1 MRVAVTGASG
11 NVGTSVLEALAEEPA
26 VKEILGIARRLPQV
40 EMAKVEWASAD
51 VTEDALVPL
60 FAGAD
65 AVIHLAWAIQPSRD
79 EAVTERIN
87 VEGSRRVFDAVARA
101 GVGAL
106 VHASSVGAY
115 SPGPKER
122 RVDESWP
129 VDGIPTSFY
138 SRHKAAVETM
148 LDAFE
153 RREPEVRVVRLRPG
167 LIFKA
172 EAGSEIRRLFAGPLL
187 PGLLVRR
194 QLVPFIPRVPR
205 LRFQAVHSRDVGE
218 AYRQAVVRDV
228 RGAFNIAAEPAIGV
242 EELREFFGAR
252 SFPLPAGALR
262 AAADLSRLARP
273 RPRGAD
279 DEHRAGARAARLGA
293 QDGLTAGA
301 RRPDARDAQRRGGA
315 DAAPGA
321 KSRRPAARRRV
332 RHRRRPEAVIVAS
345 PIPQLRGWFSVF
357 ASKAGV
363 SRTHGAI
370 ERQICSKTGRGLA
383 QLPALPADGQDRR
396 RRPRRRAA
404 GRQLRAARR
413 RRLAP
418 AVGRARRARP
428 RLVADLPAPPAP
440 LRLKTS

>member
-262 AAADLSRLARP
+262 AAADLTWRMRLQPTSPGWLDLA
-273 RPRGAD
+273 
-279 DEHRAGARAARLGA
+279 LGVP
-293 QDGLTAGA
+293 TMN
-301 RRPDARDAQRRGGA
+301 
-315 DAAPGA
+315 
-321 KSRRPAARRRV
+321 
-332 RHRRRPEAVIVAS
+332 
-345 PIPQLRGWFSVF
+345 
-357 ASKAGV
+357 
-363 SRTHGAI
+363 T
-370 ERQICSKTGRGLA
+370 
-383 QLPALPADGQDRR
+383 
-396 RRPRRRAA
+396 
-404 GRQLRAARR
+404 
-413 RRLAP
+413 
-418 AVGRARRARP
+418 GRAREQLGWEPKMGSLQA
-428 RLVADLPAPPAP
+428 LDDLMRGMRNAEGAPTPPLEPKAGGP
-440 LRLKTS
+440 LRAGEFATGVGQKQ